1 MQADYADKRKRI
13 KNYIIGTAQHIAR
26 DENMEFVAKMSKQRQ
41 TEVLRRRLDM
51 LGELPQFEDYNSS
64 DFEK

>member
-1 MQADYADKRKRI
+1 MQADYADKQKRI

-26 DENMEFVAKMSKQRQ
+26 DENMAFVAEMSKRKQ

-51 LGELPQFEDYNSS
+51 LGELPQFDDYSG